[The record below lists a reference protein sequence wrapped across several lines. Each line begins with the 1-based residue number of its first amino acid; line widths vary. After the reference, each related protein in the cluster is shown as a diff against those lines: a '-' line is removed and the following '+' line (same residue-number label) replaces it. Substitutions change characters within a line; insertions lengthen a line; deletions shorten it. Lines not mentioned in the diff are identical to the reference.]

1 MSIVNTDWASFLSP
15 DSNLPPDVIFQV
27 EGPSDDAEESIQ
39 RRNIGAHKLFLAGV
53 SPVFWGMFF
62 GPLKERGDIVNVKD
76 TPPEAFD
83 TMVKYIY
90 NPRDG
95 VMFNLKEIEGCPQKL
110 FELLTVADKYQILCL
125 AKMTRGALEK
135 LALTKENMIFTA
147 TVALAYKSAFGELST
162 ELLLKCLKFLMDTA
176 TGGGGGILALIQDTV
191 DNFPGA
197 SFDILHE
204 LLKVGNEKLHITGIS
219 LWLFQYFF

>member
-15 DSNLPPDVIFQV
+15 DSNPPPDVIFQV
-27 EGPSDDAEESIQ
+27 EGQSDDAGESIQ

-62 GPLKERGDIVNVKD
+62 GPLKERGDIVYVKE

-95 VMFNLKEIEGCPQKL
+95 VMFNLKE
-110 FELLTVADKYQILCL
+110 A
-125 AKMTRGALEK
+125 
-135 LALTKENMIFTA
+135 
-147 TVALAYKSAFGELST
+147 
-162 ELLLKCLKFLMDTA
+162 
-176 TGGGGGILALIQDTV
+176 
-191 DNFPGA
+191 DNF
-197 SFDILHE
+197 F
-204 LLKVGNEKLHITGIS
+204 
-219 LWLFQYFF
+219 